1 MTKNGENAW
10 VSFEDD
16 DGEPRAFWQAE
27 QCPAEKCSA
36 SAWKRACCWSYQSH
50 EQCLQ
55 YVLYHLTASSLHES
69 LSEDERLDTL
79 LRTVVLEKEETFQER
94 DSYRKEV
101 LKDAE
106 KEEKAKKK
114 REAAA
119 MSGGQDDVHVR
130 NVVRAPAKGSG
141 KKLPIGA
148 PAPPPGPPP
157 GYPPSDDTLG
167 AGASAV
173 LAKVADAVNN
183 LAAATA
189 ATATASPLPPATKA
203 TPMPALRR
211 SIADSGGASSS
222 GINVGPLL
230 LYGGDTTRVPNSSL
244 RIIGESLDRARASCE
259 QMHSV
264 CAGMAQG
271 FSSEAQILNA
281 ASVVI
286 QDSLRRN

>member
-1 MTKNGENAW
+1 
-10 VSFEDD
+10 
-16 DGEPRAFWQAE
+16 
-27 QCPAEKCSA
+27 
-36 SAWKRACCWSYQSH
+36 
-50 EQCLQ
+50 LQ

-148 PAPPPGPPP
+148 PAPPR
-157 GYPPSDDTLG
+157 
-167 AGASAV
+167 
-173 LAKVADAVNN
+173 
-183 LAAATA
+183 
-189 ATATASPLPPATKA
+189 PPAR
-203 TPMPALRR
+203 PPALRR
-211 SIADSGGASSS
+211 HVGRRSVRGARKGRRRGQQLGCSDGGYGDGVAPPP
-222 GINVGPLL
+222 GDEGDAHARLAPQYRGLGGRQQQRHQHRAVVVEHRRDDPGAEQLL
-230 LYGGDTTRVPNSSL
+230 ED
-244 RIIGESLDRARASCE
+244 
-259 QMHSV
+259 HW
-264 CAGMAQG
+264 
-271 FSSEAQILNA
+271 
-281 ASVVI
+281 
-286 QDSLRRN
+286 